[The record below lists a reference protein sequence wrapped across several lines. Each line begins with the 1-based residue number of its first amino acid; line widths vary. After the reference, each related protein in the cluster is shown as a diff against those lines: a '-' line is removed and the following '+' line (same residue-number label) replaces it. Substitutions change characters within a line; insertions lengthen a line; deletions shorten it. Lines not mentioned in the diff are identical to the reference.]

1 LADFATVRSQAIAR
15 AAARNQVGFG
25 RAGLAC
31 LLLIARRMPPS
42 VLAPAN
48 PPVRPPA
55 LPHHCT
61 FAASEWRSLARHWYP
76 IAYSDEVADKP
87 LARTLLDQPL
97 ILYRTTGRQ
106 VVVARDLCL
115 HRGVP
120 LHLGWQEG
128 DELVCAYHGFRY
140 GADGRCTKVPAQPDL
155 PVPKKLCLET
165 YAAVERYGLIWT
177 CLAPAGGATAIPE
190 WPELEDPSYRMMH
203 DAPPEWDVTAGR
215 QMENFIDVGHFSWIH
230 AGTFGNRERTEV
242 PLYEV
247 VPTRHGFHVEYPYL
261 AANPAGAALGAAPT
275 IQRWM
280 VYDLHVPLACRLTID
295 FGEGRKHLIFDAPTP
310 VSRRRTRIFF
320 FIARNFD
327 HQVPARQLLDWEM
340 KILAED
346 RPIVESQRPEEL
358 PVDLSEEFHIRSDRF
373 ATAYR
378 AAMKG
383 LGLGANYSA

>member
-1 LADFATVRSQAIAR
+1 MS
-15 AAARNQVGFG
+15 
-25 RAGLAC
+25 
-31 LLLIARRMPPS
+31 S
-42 VLAPAN
+42 VTSIAPAGR
-48 PPVRPPA
+48 PVA

-61 FAASEWRSLARHWYP
+61 FVESEWRALARHWYP
-76 IAYSDEVADKP
+76 LAYSEEVEDKP

-106 VVVARDLCL
+106 VVVARDLCI

-140 GADGRCTKVPAQPDL
+140 GAAGRCTRVPAQPDL

-165 YAAVERYGLIWT
+165 YSTVERYGLIWT
-177 CLAPAGGATAIPE
+177 CLAPDPAQPAVLPD
-190 WPELEDPSYRMMH
+190 WPELEDPAYRMLH
-203 DAPPEWDVTAGR
+203 DPPPEWNVTAGR

-230 AGTFGNRERTEV
+230 AGTFGNRKTPEV

-247 VPTRHGFHVEYPYL
+247 ERRPHGFHVEYPYL
-261 AANPAGAALGAAPT
+261 AANPSAAALGASPT

-280 VYDLHVPLACRLTID
+280 TYDLHLPLACRLTVD
-295 FGEGRKHLIFDAPTP
+295 FGEGRRHLIFDAPTP
-310 VSRRRTRIFF
+310 VSRRVTRIFF

-327 HQVPARQLLDWEM
+327 PQVPARQLLDWENA
-340 KILAED
+340 ILAED
-346 RPIVESQRPEEL
+346 KPIVESQRPEEL

-373 ATAYR
+373 ATAFR
-378 AAMKG
+378 QAMKS